1 MISSPGLMSRFATV
15 FRPPSADTVL
25 GQSEWFVNKAKG
37 SGQPVEFHAIADYA
51 HGPAWTRAI
60 MGDQLRLIDDYLGKG
75 CGGGGL

>member
-1 MISSPGLMSRFATV
+1 VVREQ
-15 FRPPSADTVL
+15 
-25 GQSEWFVNKAKG
+25 GQG

-60 MGDQLRLIDDYLGKG
+60 MGDQLRPIDDYLGKG

>member
-1 MISSPGLMSRFATV
+1 MVYHGDRDRTV
-15 FRPPSADTVL
+15 PIE
-25 GQSEWFVNKAKG
+25 QSEWFVNKARG